1 MPRPAPVCHSDQST
15 ESEDT
20 AVTTA
25 VTSIGRAVI
34 RPWSGWGD
42 VTATRLGFCVAPRRP
57 AETARAKIRGVPMP
71 SHKFKIGDVV
81 TLKPAISRNVPGGT
95 YQVTKRLP
103 ENQGEFEYCIKN
115 LEEPYARVVRESEL
129 RKA

>member
-1 MPRPAPVCHSDQST
+1 
-15 ESEDT
+15 
-20 AVTTA
+20 

-34 RPWSGWGD
+34 RPWSGWG
-42 VTATRLGFCVAPRRP
+42 RRNRIP
-57 AETARAKIRGVPMP
+57 GWGSVLPLDGPSKRRVQKIRGVPMP
-71 SHKFKIGDVV
+71 SHKFKTGDVV

>member
-1 MPRPAPVCHSDQST
+1 
-15 ESEDT
+15 
-20 AVTTA
+20 VTTA

-34 RPWSGWGD
+34 RPWPGWGD
-42 VTATRLGFCVAPRRP
+42 DNRIPGWGFCVAPRRP

-115 LEEPYARVVRESEL
+115 SRFEPTRT
-129 RKA
+129 

>member
-1 MPRPAPVCHSDQST
+1 MVSVLPLDGPPKRRMQK
-15 ESEDT
+15 
-20 AVTTA
+20 
-25 VTSIGRAVI
+25 
-34 RPWSGWGD
+34 SG
-42 VTATRLGFCVAPRRP
+42 AF
-57 AETARAKIRGVPMP
+57 PMP

>member
-1 MPRPAPVCHSDQST
+1 VTKAA

-42 VTATRLGFCVAPRRP
+42 VTAYP
-57 AETARAKIRGVPMP
+57 AGVLCCPSTAR
-71 SHKFKIGDVV
+71 
-81 TLKPAISRNVPGGT
+81 RNGACKNLGRPHALT
-95 YQVTKRLP
+95 QIQDWRRCDPQARNQSECARRNYQVTKRLP
-103 ENQGEFEYCIKN
+103 ENEGEFEYCIKN

>member
-1 MPRPAPVCHSDQST
+1 M
-15 ESEDT
+15 T
-20 AVTTA
+20 ANL
-25 VTSIGRAVI
+25 RAVALGVAQNRRLPTMRQLHDVPPRNLI
-34 RPWSGWGD
+34 ALVHPVLKCKSGD
-42 VTATRLGFCVAPRRP
+42 S
-57 AETARAKIRGVPMP
+57 GVPMP

-81 TLKPAISRNVPGGT
+81 ALKPAISRNVPGGT

>member
-1 MPRPAPVCHSDQST
+1 MPLDGA
-15 ESEDT
+15 
-20 AVTTA
+20 
-25 VTSIGRAVI
+25 
-34 RPWSGWGD
+34 
-42 VTATRLGFCVAPRRP
+42 

-71 SHKFKIGDVV
+71 SHKFKTGDVV

>member
-1 MPRPAPVCHSDQST
+1 M
-15 ESEDT
+15 
-20 AVTTA
+20 
-25 VTSIGRAVI
+25 GRRNRI
-34 RPWSGWGD
+34 PGWGSVLPLD
-42 VTATRLGFCVAPRRP
+42 GAAG
-57 AETARAKIRGVPMP
+57 TARAKIWGVPMP
-71 SHKFKIGDVV
+71 SHKFKTGDVV

>member
-1 MPRPAPVCHSDQST
+1 
-15 ESEDT
+15 
-20 AVTTA
+20 VTTA
-25 VTSIGRAVI
+25 VTSIGRWI

-42 VTATRLGFCVAPRRP
+42 TSNRIPGQGLCPRPCRRNG
-57 AETARAKIRGVPMP
+57 ACKNLGVPMP

-103 ENQGEFEYCIKN
+103 ENRGEFEYSIRN
-115 LEEPYARVVRESEL
+115 LGEPYARVARESEL
-129 RKA
+129 MKA